1 PGLGA
6 GEDLALDLLDA
17 EPDHAHLGGVV
28 TDQSP
33 DREALP
39 GRHVDDDHVGAGLQG
54 QTDRVLVVRRGPHDR
69 EGPLGRDAGAQAFP
83 VEPYFGDDQDANGS
97 FREETHRI
105 TPRSRPSWPVATAKV
120 TRSWIEYRR
129 ARESSPHQRA
139 PSRTGGARTQEREST
154 TSRLQK

>member
-1 PGLGA
+1 
-6 GEDLALDLLDA
+6 
-17 EPDHAHLGGVV
+17 
-28 TDQSP
+28 
-33 DREALP
+33 
-39 GRHVDDDHVGAGLQG
+39 
-54 QTDRVLVVRRGPHDR
+54 
-69 EGPLGRDAGAQAFP
+69 GAQAFP
-83 VEPYFGDDQDANGS
+83 VEPYFGDDQDANWS

-154 TSRLQK
+154 TSRLQKSCERLLQQRVASLRHFDATEDRRSRARSPLRQRGQERRRPGIRG